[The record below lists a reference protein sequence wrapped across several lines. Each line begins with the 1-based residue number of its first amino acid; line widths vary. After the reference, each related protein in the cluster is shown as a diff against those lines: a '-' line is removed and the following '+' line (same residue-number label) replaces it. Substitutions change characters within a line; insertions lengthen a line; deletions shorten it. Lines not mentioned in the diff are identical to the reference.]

1 MQHFFKLSLLAL
13 AITSTTTLAQESP
26 HVVGV
31 QLDFSAIDTE
41 DNINTRELNDVTTA
55 HYTLSYQYNINEYFA
70 VGVGY
75 LDGDSNSFTSIVDIF
90 TNSELEY
97 NVFMI
102 SVKAQYPISKRNSL
116 YVQINALK
124 YDYDII
130 DDNQSVYKNNGS
142 DFGFSAGWK
151 HQYDMGIGLKVG
163 YDVLNLGDNITI
175 NGVSIEASYR
185 F

>member
-13 AITSTTTLAQESP
+13 AITSTTILAQESP